1 MATAPIRPLALEPP
15 YAEGAAQE
23 KAKRQKTKTKT
34 KQTKQTKKQM
44 RGKKISE
51 KKVRG
56 TGRQI
61 CESWS
66 SKEVS
71 PRESEGKSQTIS
83 NFNIDSFFFGLF

>member
-1 MATAPIRPLALEPP
+1 MQSKQKWLCIRIPFL
-15 YAEGAAQE
+15 
-23 KAKRQKTKTKT
+23 AKRIPERKMTP
-34 KQTKQTKKQM
+34 
-44 RGKKISE
+44 E
-51 KKVRG
+51 VRG